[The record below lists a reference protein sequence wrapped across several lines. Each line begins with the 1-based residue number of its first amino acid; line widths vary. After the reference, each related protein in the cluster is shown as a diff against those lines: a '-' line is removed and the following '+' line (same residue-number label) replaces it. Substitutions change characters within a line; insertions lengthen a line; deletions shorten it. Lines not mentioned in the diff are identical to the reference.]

1 MKLGSVIIV
10 LVVVVVA
17 AAGGWAVGS
26 GTVEVAVNL
35 DSDDEWNETS
45 LEAEILNEINN
56 YRAEQSLFELRSNAR
71 IADAARAH
79 ATDMHERDYYN
90 HTTPDGTGVRE
101 RYQRCSEQSEIINA
115 VPEYER
121 QYDTGEFVSHVVDQ
135 WRDSDAHRRIM
146 LADWARAGVGVELD
160 GSEAFVVVGF
170 CE

>member
-1 MKLGSVIIV
+1 MRLGSVIIV
-10 LVVVVVA
+10 LAVAVVA

-35 DSDDEWNETS
+35 DSGDEWNETS
-45 LEAEILNEINN
+45 LEAEILDEINS
-56 YRAEQSLFELRSNAR
+56 YRAEESLFELRSNAR

-90 HTTPDGTGVRE
+90 HTTPDGSGIRE

-121 QYDTGEFVSHVVDQ
+121 QYEPSEFVDHVVQQ
-135 WRDSDAHRRIM
+135 WRDSNGHRRIM
-146 LADWARAGVGVELD
+146 LGDWGRAGVGVELE
-160 GSEAFVVVGF
+160 GSEAHVVVGF
-170 CE
+170 CG